1 VTQLDSLVGTRTD
14 GAANVGSDVGSV
26 EVNSLEEVG
35 GAVPAKQKRQA
46 DKIAHG
52 AAALGDAAALSKIT
66 DPLATSLASLDG
78 TLTDG
83 AANLGAGVADSEES
97 MLEGTGNAV
106 PIIF

>member
-1 VTQLDSLVGTRTD
+1 VTQLDSLDGTLTD

-52 AAALGDAAALSKIT
+52 AAALGDAAALSEIT
-66 DPLATSLASLDG
+66 DPLATSVASLDG